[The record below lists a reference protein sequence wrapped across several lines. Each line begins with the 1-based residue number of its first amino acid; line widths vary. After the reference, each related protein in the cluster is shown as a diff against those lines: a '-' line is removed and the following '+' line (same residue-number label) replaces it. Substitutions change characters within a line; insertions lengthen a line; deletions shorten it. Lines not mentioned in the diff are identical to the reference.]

1 MSWKC
6 KKDDIL
12 PLMFLTPFVLY
23 SLFFTREGRNTSLRR
38 QQCNDVIRKVWEFS
52 IVEKIKYTIPDMYY
66 QLTPIEKVN
75 FLILKMMRH
84 LLGSDLP
91 VEVRL
96 SGLED
101 LALIKESNDP
111 ILIVLIHNYPKV
123 FLHVILRELN
133 NKKCYLITGNQD
145 IIGDILPLSKLATL
159 GQIEL
164 IKNDNYCLVTLAKRL
179 SKGSAA
185 LCAVNAAS
193 GKSLSYDLISPVM
206 FFFAERMKLPVYF
219 TKLITTR
226 DGEFTVEFKCS
237 GVCLDARR
245 KAEDY
250 VEFLLPE
257 RRFVVR
263 DN

>member
-101 LALIKESNDP
+101 LALIKE
-111 ILIVLIHNYPKV
+111 
-123 FLHVILRELN
+123 
-133 NKKCYLITGNQD
+133 
-145 IIGDILPLSKLATL
+145 
-159 GQIEL
+159 
-164 IKNDNYCLVTLAKRL
+164 
-179 SKGSAA
+179 
-185 LCAVNAAS
+185 
-193 GKSLSYDLISPVM
+193 
-206 FFFAERMKLPVYF
+206 
-219 TKLITTR
+219 
-226 DGEFTVEFKCS
+226 
-237 GVCLDARR
+237 
-245 KAEDY
+245 
-250 VEFLLPE
+250 
-257 RRFVVR
+257 
-263 DN
+263 